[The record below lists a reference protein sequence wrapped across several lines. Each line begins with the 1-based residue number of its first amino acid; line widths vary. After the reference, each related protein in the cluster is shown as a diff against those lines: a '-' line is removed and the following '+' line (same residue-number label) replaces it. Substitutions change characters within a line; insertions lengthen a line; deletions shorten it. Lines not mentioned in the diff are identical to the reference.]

1 MPEISKLENFEN
13 FGNLNRLYLQDVLYY
28 KLILNYK
35 KIFMARKSILVVDD
49 EKSQRE
55 ILEMI
60 LSSEGYDVTMASSGE
75 AAMKFVA
82 DRHFDLVLTD
92 LKMTGMSGLDLLKQL
107 TDFDKSIIVLLLTA
121 HGTVDSAVD
130 ALRLGAFDYLQKPY
144 DREKLLDT
152 ISRALNKLTNL
163 DAEIVSASP
172 EMDRV
177 KKLILKV
184 AKSNSTVLIR
194 GESGTG
200 KELIARSIHNNS
212 LRASEVFQAV
222 NCAAINENLLESELF
237 GHEKGSFTGAVG
249 EKKGLFEVADG
260 GTLFLDEIGELDVSL
275 QAKLLRALQEKQIRR
290 VGATR
295 EINTDVRVVAA
306 TNRDLLKMTKEG
318 SFRED
323 LYYRLNVLSIEIPP
337 LRERRSDVMLLMEYF
352 IKKHTRD
359 TNRKISLSPEARRI
373 FEDYSYPGNVR
384 QLESAIERAILL
396 CENDTITVDDLP
408 PEMTQG
414 TRAASVSNDLFKLPP
429 EGVSF
434 EDVERSLIM
443 QAMDRTDNN
452 ITKSAK
458 LLGLTFRT
466 LQYRLEKFGIKRDGA
481 EDEEEA

>member
-1 MPEISKLENFEN
+1 
-13 FGNLNRLYLQDVLYY
+13 
-28 KLILNYK
+28 
-35 KIFMARKSILVVDD
+35 MARKSILVVDD

-60 LSSEGYDVTMASSGE
+60 LSGEGYNVTTASSGE
-75 AAMKFVA
+75 AAMKFIE

-144 DREKLLDT
+144 HREKLLET
-152 ISRALNKLTNL
+152 IERALTQLSSL
-163 DAEIVSASP
+163 DLEIISASP
-172 EMDRV
+172 EMDKV
-177 KKLILKV
+177 KKLILKI
-184 AKSNSTVLIR
+184 AKSNATVLIR

-200 KELIARSIHNNS
+200 KELMARAIHKNS
-212 LRASEVFQAV
+212 LRSNEIFQAV

-260 GTLFLDEIGELDVSL
+260 GTLFLDEIGELDISL
-275 QAKLLRALQEKQIRR
+275 QAKILRALQEKQIRR
-290 VGATR
+290 VGGTK

-306 TNRDLLKMTKEG
+306 TNRDLLKMAEEG

-323 LYYRLNVLSIEIPP
+323 LYYRLNVLSLEIPP
-337 LRERRSDVMLLMEYF
+337 LRERRSDIPVLMEYF
-352 IKKHTRD
+352 LKKHTRD
-359 TNRKISLSPEARRI
+359 SKREISIEREAKKLL
-373 FEDYSYPGNVR
+373 EDYSYPGNVR
-384 QLESAIERAILL
+384 QLESALERAILL
-396 CENDTITVDDLP
+396 CENNTITVDDLP
-408 PEMTQG
+408 PEMTQSSKP
-414 TRAASVSNDLFKLPP
+414 ASADELFKLPP
-429 EGVSF
+429 EGVNF
-434 EDVERSLIM
+434 EDVEKSLIT
-443 QAMDRTDNN
+443 QAMERTDNN

-466 LQYRLEKFGIKRDGA
+466 LQYRLEKFGIKRDVD
-481 EDEEEA
+481 ETEEED

>member
-1 MPEISKLENFEN
+1 
-13 FGNLNRLYLQDVLYY
+13 
-28 KLILNYK
+28 
-35 KIFMARKSILVVDD
+35 MARKSILVVDD

-60 LSSEGYDVTMASSGE
+60 LSGEGYDVTTASSGE
-75 AAMKFVA
+75 AAMKFVQ

-107 TDFDKSIIVLLLTA
+107 TDYDKSIIVLLLTA

-144 DREKLLDT
+144 DREKLLET
-152 ISRALNKLTNL
+152 ISRALKKLTNL
-163 DAEIVSASP
+163 DAEIVSGSP

-212 LRASEVFQAV
+212 LRSSEIFQAV

-260 GTLFLDEIGELDVSL
+260 GTLFLDEIGELDISL
-275 QAKLLRALQEKQIRR
+275 QAKILRALQEKQIRR
-290 VGATR
+290 VGGTR
-295 EINTDVRVVAA
+295 EINVDVRVVAA
-306 TNRDLLKMTKEG
+306 TNRDLLKMTQEG

-337 LRERRSDVMLLMEYF
+337 LRERTSDVRLLMEYF
-352 IKKHTRD
+352 IKKHTRN
-359 TNRKISLSPEARRI
+359 TSRTVTLSPEARKI
-373 FEDYSYPGNVR
+373 FENYSYPGNVR
-384 QLESAIERAILL
+384 QLESAVERAILL
-396 CENDTITVDDLP
+396 CENDLITPDDLP
-408 PEMTQG
+408 PEMLG
-414 TRAASVSNDLFKLPP
+414 GARSVGISAAAGDEYFRLPP
-429 EGVSF
+429 EGVNF

-443 QAMDRTDNN
+443 QAMERTDNN

-466 LQYRLEKFGIKRDGA
+466 LQYRLEKFGIKREGG
-481 EDEEEA
+481 EEEEV

>member
-1 MPEISKLENFEN
+1 MS
-13 FGNLNRLYLQDVLYY
+13 
-28 KLILNYK
+28 
-35 KIFMARKSILVVDD
+35 RKSILVVDD

-60 LSSEGYDVTMASSGE
+60 LSGEGYDVTTASSGE

-107 TDFDKSIIVLLLTA
+107 TDFDKSIIVILLTA
-121 HGTVDSAVD
+121 HGSVDSAVD

-144 DREKLLDT
+144 DSEKLLDT
-152 ISRALNKLTNL
+152 VSRALNKLSTL
-163 DAEIVSASP
+163 DTEIVSESP
-172 EMDRV
+172 EMDKV
-177 KKLILKV
+177 KKMILKV

-249 EKKGLFEVADG
+249 EKKGLFEIADG
-260 GTLFLDEIGELDVSL
+260 GTLFLDEIGELDISL

-290 VGATR
+290 VGGTR
-295 EINTDVRVVAA
+295 EINVDVRVVAA
-306 TNRDLLKMTKEG
+306 TNRDLLAMTTEKR
-318 SFRED
+318 FRED
-323 LYYRLNVLSIEIPP
+323 LYYRLNVLSIELPA
-337 LRERRSDVMLLMEYF
+337 LRERRGDIPVLLDYF
-352 IKKHTRD
+352 LKKHTRG
-359 TNRKISLSPEARRI
+359 TNRKVTLDSGAKKLLENY
-373 FEDYSYPGNVR
+373 FYPGNVR
-384 QLESAIERAILL
+384 QLESAIERAVLL
-396 CENDTITVDDLP
+396 CENDTITTDDLP
-408 PEMTQG
+408 PEMLNQTV
-414 TRAASVSNDLFKLPP
+414 AAATTAGGDSLFKLPP
-429 EGVSF
+429 EGVNF

-443 QAMDRTDNN
+443 QAMERTDNN

-466 LQYRLEKFGIKRDGA
+466 LQYRLEKFGVKREGGA
-481 EDEEEA
+481 EEEE

>member
-1 MPEISKLENFEN
+1 M
-13 FGNLNRLYLQDVLYY
+13 
-28 KLILNYK
+28 
-35 KIFMARKSILVVDD
+35 VVDD

-60 LSSEGYDVTMASSGE
+60 LSGEGYDVTTASSGE

-82 DRHFDLVLTD
+82 DRRFDLVLSD
-92 LKMTGMSGLDLLKQL
+92 LKMAGMSGLDLLKEL

-144 DREKLLDT
+144 DREKLLET
-152 ISRALNKLTNL
+152 ISRALNKLSTL
-163 DAEIVSASP
+163 DAEIISDSP

-200 KELIARSIHNNS
+200 KELIARAIHQNS
-212 LRASEVFQAV
+212 LRASEIFQAV

-237 GHEKGSFTGAVG
+237 GHERGSFTGAVG

-260 GTLFLDEIGELDVSL
+260 GTLFLDEIGELDISL
-275 QAKLLRALQEKQIRR
+275 QAKILRALQEKQIRR
-290 VGATR
+290 VGGVK

-306 TNRDLLKMTKEG
+306 TNRDLLKMSQDG
-318 SFRED
+318 RFRED
-323 LYYRLNVLSIEIPP
+323 LYYRLNVLSIELPS
-337 LRERRSDVMLLMEYF
+337 LRERRSDVPVLIDYF
-352 IKKHTRD
+352 LGKHTRSN
-359 TNRKISLSPEARRI
+359 NRKITVNVEAKRI
-373 FEDYSYPGNVR
+373 LENYTYPGNVR
-384 QLESAIERAILL
+384 QLESALERAILL
-396 CENDTITVDDLP
+396 CENNTITAEDLP
-408 PEMTQG
+408 PEMSHTSKPAS
-414 TRAASVSNDLFKLPP
+414 AADLFKLPA
-429 EGVSF
+429 EGVNF

-443 QAMDRTDNN
+443 QAMERTDNN

-466 LQYRLEKFGIKRDGA
+466 LQYRLEKFGFKKEADA
-481 EDEEEA
+481 AEEDE

>member
-1 MPEISKLENFEN
+1 
-13 FGNLNRLYLQDVLYY
+13 
-28 KLILNYK
+28 
-35 KIFMARKSILVVDD
+35 MARKAILVVDD
-49 EKSQRE
+49 EKNQRE

-60 LSSEGYDVTMASSGE
+60 LSGEGYDVTTASSGE

-82 DRHFDLVLTD
+82 DRRFDLVLTD
-92 LKMTGMSGLDLLKQL
+92 LKMTGMSGLDLLKEL

-144 DREKLLDT
+144 DRDKLLDT
-152 ISRALNKLTNL
+152 ISRALNKLSNL
-163 DAEIVSASP
+163 DAEIISDSP
-172 EMDRV
+172 EMDKV

-200 KELIARSIHNNS
+200 KELIARAIHTNS
-212 LRASEVFQAV
+212 LRTSEIFQAV

-249 EKKGLFEVADG
+249 EKKGLFEVADN
-260 GTLFLDEIGELDVSL
+260 GTLFLDEIGELDISL
-275 QAKLLRALQEKQIRR
+275 QAKILRALQEKQIRR
-290 VGATR
+290 VGGVK

-306 TNRDLLKMTKEG
+306 TNRDLLAMSQDG
-318 SFRED
+318 RFRED

-337 LRERRSDVMLLMEYF
+337 LRERRSDIPVLINYF
-352 IKKHTRD
+352 LEKHSRG
-359 TNRKISLSPEARRI
+359 TNRKVALSNEAKRVL
-373 FEDYSYPGNVR
+373 ENYAYPGNVR

-396 CENDTITVDDLP
+396 CENNQITLEDLP
-408 PEMTQG
+408 PEMSQ
-414 TRAASVSNDLFKLPP
+414 ASKPVSANDLFKLPP
-429 EGVSF
+429 EGVNF
-434 EDVERSLIM
+434 EDVERSLIT

-466 LQYRLEKFGIKRDGA
+466 LQYRLEKFGFKKEIDGT
-481 EDEEEA
+481 EESDES